1 MQRSSCTGIA
11 SNSKLLSAFEAHRPC
26 AALRARARKSLSTTT
41 SRTLEDPIRPRPL
54 EHRSPRRTPRPL
66 LPPHLACALAAFA
79 LVGLSLA
86 LGDAARAAPAPD
98 KTPTADPLDAD
109 RGELERV
116 PVESLGDPPEA
127 AEPGEDDAGDGD
139 DAEDEVEAGDEADD
153 DGADEHEGAEHED
166 AEVDLQDPD
175 MCPAL
180 FGDAETRD
188 YNSRVRE
195 AKLTWLETRGDV
207 VEITH
212 TTDWKRPFYLEL
224 AGVEL
229 VETELDER
237 GEWSAVVEVDER
249 MEDCPAGQY
258 PVEDDFALGKQARV
272 VGVVDGAMLVEFE
285 GDLAYL
291 MTEDAEI
298 PTWQMVWRSGW
309 YFIRRREVSATKA
322 RKRSRTRRSRNRSRN
337 RRSRNRRS
345 RRR

>member
-1 MQRSSCTGIA
+1 M
-11 SNSKLLSAFEAHRPC
+11 
-26 AALRARARKSLSTTT
+26 
-41 SRTLEDPIRPRPL
+41 
-54 EHRSPRRTPRPL
+54 
-66 LPPHLACALAAFA
+66 LAAFA
-79 LVGLSLA
+79 LVALSLT
-86 LGDAARAAPAPD
+86 LGADAAWAAPAPD

-109 RGELERV
+109 RDELERV
-116 PVESLGDPPEA
+116 PVESMGDPPVEA
-127 AEPGEDDAGDGD
+127 AESSE
-139 DAEDEVEAGDEADD
+139 DEADD
-153 DGADEHEGAEHED
+153 GGDEVDADDADDEDDAEHGA
-166 AEVDLQDPD
+166 AEVELQDPD

-180 FGDAETRD
+180 FGDPETRD

-229 VETELDER
+229 VETEVDEQ
-237 GEWSAVVEVDER
+237 GDWSAVVEVDER

-322 RKRSRTRRSRNRSRN
+322 RKRSRTRRSRTRSRN